1 VPAAARVDRAPASRQ
16 SVWRSEEAPVEWP
29 QSTGHGSASSTVVPS
44 GVERE
49 RFQRT
54 GHRPGRRA
62 ASRQVTAA
70 MGRSEQMVSDSE
82 ETLLEIN
89 PAMFRNHPI
98 GFILS
103 VILIAAAGAGLVILA
118 IWWLTTK
125 AATLTVSNK
134 RTIQRTRDVRNIE
147 IDQSVFQ
154 RMFGVGSIG
163 IASAGQS
170 GIEIQFA
177 GVRDPDGV
185 KALIDR
191 YRDL

>member
-1 VPAAARVDRAPASRQ
+1 
-16 SVWRSEEAPVEWP
+16 
-29 QSTGHGSASSTVVPS
+29 
-44 GVERE
+44 
-49 RFQRT
+49 
-54 GHRPGRRA
+54 
-62 ASRQVTAA
+62 
-70 MGRSEQMVSDSE
+70 MVADSE
-82 ETLLEIN
+82 ETLLELN

-125 AATLTVSNK
+125 AATLTVTNK
-134 RTIQRTRDVRNIE
+134 RAIQRTGLISKKTTEVLHRDVRNIE

>member
-1 VPAAARVDRAPASRQ
+1 MA
-16 SVWRSEEAPVEWP
+16 
-29 QSTGHGSASSTVVPS
+29 
-44 GVERE
+44 
-49 RFQRT
+49 
-54 GHRPGRRA
+54 
-62 ASRQVTAA
+62 
-70 MGRSEQMVSDSE
+70 DSE
-82 ETLLEIN
+82 ETLLELN

-125 AATLTVSNK
+125 AATLTVTNK
-134 RTIQRTRDVRNIE
+134 RAIQRTGLISKKTTEVLHRDVRNIE

-191 YRDL
+191 YREL

>member
-1 VPAAARVDRAPASRQ
+1 
-16 SVWRSEEAPVEWP
+16 
-29 QSTGHGSASSTVVPS
+29 VVTD
-44 GVERE
+44 G
-49 RFQRT
+49 
-54 GHRPGRRA
+54 
-62 ASRQVTAA
+62 
-70 MGRSEQMVSDSE
+70 E

-89 PAMFRNHPI
+89 PAMFRNHPV

-103 VILIAAAGAGLVILA
+103 VILIAAAGAGLVILG

-125 AATLTVSNK
+125 AATLTVTNK
-134 RTIQRTRDVRNIE
+134 RTIQRTGLISKKTTEVLHRDVRNIE
-147 IDQSVFQ
+147 IEQSISQ

-191 YRDL
+191 YREL

>member
-1 VPAAARVDRAPASRQ
+1 MTD
-16 SVWRSEEAPVEWP
+16 
-29 QSTGHGSASSTVVPS
+29 G
-44 GVERE
+44 
-49 RFQRT
+49 
-54 GHRPGRRA
+54 
-62 ASRQVTAA
+62 
-70 MGRSEQMVSDSE
+70 E

-89 PAMFRNHPI
+89 PAMFRNHPV
-98 GFILS
+98 GFLLS
-103 VILIAAAGAGLVILA
+103 VILIAAAGAGLVILG

-125 AATLTVSNK
+125 AATLTVTNK
-134 RTIQRTRDVRNIE
+134 RTIQRTGLISKKTTEVLHRDVRNIE
-147 IDQSVFQ
+147 IEQSISQ

-191 YRDL
+191 YREL

>member
-1 VPAAARVDRAPASRQ
+1 MT
-16 SVWRSEEAPVEWP
+16 EGEA
-29 QSTGHGSASSTVVPS
+29 
-44 GVERE
+44 
-49 RFQRT
+49 
-54 GHRPGRRA
+54 
-62 ASRQVTAA
+62 
-70 MGRSEQMVSDSE
+70 
-82 ETLLEIN
+82 TLLEIN
-89 PAMFRNHPI
+89 PAMFRNHPL

-103 VILIAAAGAGLVILA
+103 VILIAAAGAGLVILG

-125 AATLTVSNK
+125 AATLTVTNK
-134 RTIQRTRDVRNIE
+134 RTIQRTGLISKRTTEVLHRDVRNIE
-147 IDQSVFQ
+147 IDQSISQ

-191 YRDL
+191 YREL

>member
-1 VPAAARVDRAPASRQ
+1 MP
-16 SVWRSEEAPVEWP
+16 
-29 QSTGHGSASSTVVPS
+29 
-44 GVERE
+44 
-49 RFQRT
+49 
-54 GHRPGRRA
+54 
-62 ASRQVTAA
+62 
-70 MGRSEQMVSDSE
+70 DSE

-89 PAMFRNHPI
+89 PAMFRNKPV

-125 AATLTVSNK
+125 AATLTVTNK
-134 RTIQRTRDVRNIE
+134 RAIQRTGLISKQTTEVLHRDVRNIE
-147 IDQSVFQ
+147 ITQSVFQ
-154 RMFGVGSIG
+154 RIFGVGSIG

-185 KALIDR
+185 KDLIDR

>member
-125 AATLTVSNK
+125 AATL
-134 RTIQRTRDVRNIE
+134 RDVRNIE

>member
-1 VPAAARVDRAPASRQ
+1 
-16 SVWRSEEAPVEWP
+16 
-29 QSTGHGSASSTVVPS
+29 VVPS
-44 GVERE
+44 GGERK

-62 ASRQVTAA
+62 ASRQATAA
-70 MGRSEQMVSDSE
+70 TVRSEQMVADSE
-82 ETLLEIN
+82 ETLLEMN

-125 AATLTVSNK
+125 AAMLTVTNK
-134 RTIQRTRDVRNIE
+134 RAIQRTGLISKKTTEVLHRDVRNIE

>member
-1 VPAAARVDRAPASRQ
+1 
-16 SVWRSEEAPVEWP
+16 
-29 QSTGHGSASSTVVPS
+29 VVPS
-44 GVERE
+44 GLECK

-54 GHRPGRRA
+54 GHRPGRA
-62 ASRQVTAA
+62 AAGRGAIVT
-70 MGRSEQMVSDSE
+70 MGHSEQMLTDGE
-82 ETLLEIN
+82 EKLLEIH
-89 PAMFRNHPI
+89 PAMFRNKPI

-103 VILIAAAGAGLVILA
+103 VVLIAAAGAGLVVLA
-118 IWWLTTK
+118 IWWLATK
-125 AATLTVSNK
+125 AATLTVTNK
-134 RTIQRTRDVRNIE
+134 RTIQRTGLISRRTTEVLHRDVRNIE

-154 RMFGVGSIG
+154 RVFGVGRIG

-177 GVRDPDGV
+177 GIRDPDGV